1 MKKNMESWILWKI
14 YIKTTFWL
22 ILGRGAQTKRSFR
35 RVNSIRCVQSG
46 DLSSI
51 TTSHFRQEQESCG
64 KKTVNMIVHA
74 DRHRATSC
82 VIADLST
89 VDTRDILSYR
99 SRTARLQRS
108 DTYISRT
115 LSSCVSPLHT
125 IDVGSE
131 SLILPSISSM
141 RNAVRMSPRL
151 WSRSRTLFRSSPKQH
166 RPIPCRTFFHWVLTF
181 LHIPLQ
187 RLELGAH
194 NSPVLHLVIEFV
206 STDQIQLIRDSV
218 LLCISI
224 KICMIHIHLTLTGH
238 ADRIPL
244 RRRDCYRSFESRI
257 R

>member
-22 ILGRGAQTKRSFR
+22 ILDVER
-35 RVNSIRCVQSG
+35 RRNAHSVESIQFAACSQEIYRRLQPVTFVKNKKAAARR
-46 DLSSI
+46 LSTWS
-51 TTSHFRQEQESCG
+51 SCG
-64 KKTVNMIVHA
+64 Q
-74 DRHRATSC
+74 TSC
-82 VIADLST
+82 YVLCDRWSVT

-131 SLILPSISSM
+131 SLILPSISST